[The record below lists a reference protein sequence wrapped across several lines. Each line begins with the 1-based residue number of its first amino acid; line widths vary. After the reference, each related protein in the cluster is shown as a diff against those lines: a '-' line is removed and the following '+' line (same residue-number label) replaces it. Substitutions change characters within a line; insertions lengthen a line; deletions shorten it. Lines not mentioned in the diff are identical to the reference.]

1 MPFEVVLMPQARG
14 DLATAVHQDD
24 RRAVQS
30 RIYRLSTDQT
40 STPLDGLGALRYVTA
55 VNGRYRILIMVKD
68 AAEKVVVV
76 GISRNPRGRR

>member
-24 RRAVQS
+24 RRAVQT
-30 RIYRLSTDQT
+30 RIHRLGTDQT

-55 VNGRYRILIMVKD
+55 VNGRYRILIMVKE

>member
-1 MPFEVVLMPQARG
+1 MPFDVVLMPQARG

-24 RRAVQS
+24 RRAVQA
-30 RIYRLSTDQT
+30 RINRLTTNQT

-55 VNGRYRILIMVKD
+55 VNGRYRVVIMVKE

-76 GISRNPRGRR
+76 GLSRNPRARP